1 MKKTQSYRVLNYRV
15 IIEPEIVSGKTV
27 YNAFC
32 PTLEVSDYGDSVDE
46 VLKSIKDGILLAIE
60 CLVEDGKSV
69 PVDQTEQQIVATASV
84 RLPLNL
90 RPVFAT

>member
-15 IIEPEIVSGKTV
+15 IIEPEIVDGKTV

-46 VLKSIKDGILLAIE
+46 VLKSIKDGIMLAIE

-90 RPVFAT
+90 RPVFVT